1 MQDVVLAEDVKLDG
15 NMESWVWLVFLD
27 ATYFRL
33 QQKEEEEVFVQVE
46 SQEKQVESI
55 WKGRYSSSQRKF
67 LRSGQDD
74 WCPSSDSQ

>member
-1 MQDVVLAEDVKLDG
+1 MVLAEDVKLDG

-46 SQEKQVESI
+46 SQEK
-55 WKGRYSSSQRKF
+55 
-67 LRSGQDD
+67 
-74 WCPSSDSQ
+74 